1 MWDANYL
8 LNFFENKNFVAGRYD
23 KALNQFERLAKRY
36 PNHFGCKYM
45 IKQIYEKLGRRED
58 LNRIK
63 RELREIMLESP
74 EITNA
79 LINKYDLD
87 LD

>member
-1 MWDANYL
+1 
-8 LNFFENKNFVAGRYD
+8 
-23 KALNQFERLAKRY
+23 
-36 PNHFGCKYM
+36 M